1 MCRSRTRWLSLVLAL
16 GALGAGAGHAL
27 AEPLFVQ
34 DASDG
39 TSVDAAAVP
48 TWSSLAV
55 SSPRS
60 RISNLAGALS
70 VSVAPGDH
78 ASFSRTADFS
88 PAPTA
93 LICRFNLSHTGAGT
107 NETGAQILR
116 IGSGFSASNA
126 DEAEVNT
133 YARLGVNTLG
143 SGTEFQLRDMVAQ
156 KNSPVFR
163 GTQAVT
169 WVLNHSGST
178 LSYAAPDGGTESV
191 GNDHVDVWVGRTK
204 VFDESPVTNT
214 TAAITNL
221 KWYWASGSGVTTFD
235 RFIVDTVDGAAARD
249 GDLPTPAADL
259 APSADRVA
267 ASEDAS
273 IALYRPTP
281 NPFATNMRFAYA
293 IPVRGP
299 VDIGV
304 FDLAGRR
311 VRSLAQGVQTAGQYQ
326 AVWDGFTDDGQRVR
340 QGMYYLRAAVGSDR
354 HVARLVYLG
363 H

>member
-1 MCRSRTRWLSLVLAL
+1 MCRSGTRWLSLVLVL
-16 GALGAGAGHAL
+16 GALGAGAGNAL

-39 TSVDAAAVP
+39 TSMDVAAVP

-55 SSPRS
+55 SSS
-60 RISNLAGALS
+60 KSSISNPAGALR

-88 PAPTA
+88 PAPSA
-93 LICRFNLSHTGAGT
+93 LICRFNLSLSGAGT
-107 NETGAQILR
+107 NETSAQVFR

-126 DEAEVNT
+126 DEADVNT

-143 SGTEFQLRDMVAQ
+143 TGNEFQLRDLVAR
-156 KNSPVFR
+156 KNSAAFR
-163 GTQAVT
+163 GTQAIT

-178 LSYAAPDGGTESV
+178 LSYAAPDGGTESI
-191 GNDHVDVWVGRTK
+191 GNDHVDVWVGRTR
-204 VFDESPVTNT
+204 VFDESPVTNV

-235 RFIVDTVDGAAARD
+235 RFTVDTVDGAATGG
-249 GDLPTPAADL
+249 GDLPTPTADL
-259 APSADRVA
+259 TPGADRA
-267 ASEDAS
+267 AAGEDAS

-293 IPVRGP
+293 IPTRGP

-311 VRSLAQGVQTAGQYQ
+311 VRTLAQGVQAAGQYQ
-326 AVWDGFTDDGQRVR
+326 AVWDGFADNGQRVR
-340 QGMYYLRAAVGSDR
+340 QGMYYLRAAVGSDS
-354 HVARLVYLG
+354 HVARLVYMG

>member
-1 MCRSRTRWLSLVLAL
+1 LVLVL
-16 GALGAGAGHAL
+16 GAFGAGTGNAL
-27 AEPLFVQ
+27 AEPLLVA
-34 DASDG
+34 DASDEA
-39 TSVDAAAVP
+39 SMDVAAVP

-55 SSPRS
+55 SSS
-60 RISNLAGALS
+60 KSSISHLAGTVR

-88 PAPTA
+88 PAPSA
-93 LICRFNLSHTGAGT
+93 LICRFNLAFSGVGTHEAGT
-107 NETGAQILR
+107 QVLR
-116 IGSGFSASNA
+116 IGTGFSASNA
-126 DEAEVNT
+126 DEADVDT

-143 SGTEFQLRDMVAQ
+143 GGTEFRLRDMVTR
-156 KNSPVFR
+156 KNSEAFR

-178 LSYAAPDGGTESV
+178 LSYAAPDGGTESI

-204 VFDESPVTNT
+204 VFDESPVTNA
-214 TAAITNL
+214 TAAIANL
-221 KWYWASGSGVTTFD
+221 KWYSASGSGVTSFD
-235 RFIVDTVDGAAARD
+235 RFIVDTVDATAARD

-259 APSADRVA
+259 TPTALPAA

-281 NPFATNMRFAYA
+281 NPFTTNTRFAYA
-293 IPVRGP
+293 IPTRGA

-311 VRSLAQGVQTAGQYQ
+311 VRTLAQGVQAAGQYQ
-326 AVWDGFTDDGQRVR
+326 AVWDGFTDNGQRVR
-340 QGMYYLRAAVGSDR
+340 QGMYYLRAAIGSDR
-354 HVARLVYLG
+354 HVARLVYKG
-363 H
+363 Q